1 MNNILDNIFYK
12 EKLGIGNKTTF
23 IKNVRE
29 RHPEIKVKDINEY
42 LKNQEVNQI
51 NTTVNKTYQYKIT
64 APPRTFQIDIFWW
77 KKAETLIPILLLVD
91 ILSRK
96 AWAYVLTKSKKEKRA
111 AVSVKTI
118 QEFKDEV
125 GLIRGLE
132 GDNEFSSAPIKKFC
146 DDNDIRLDTSV
157 AKEEHISNGNKL
169 GIIDRLVRT
178 LRELIEKYYD
188 ITGHRTDNIKDV
200 MKSIID
206 TYNSNSHRTLDNK
219 TPNQVFKDNDDQI
232 ARHLNDSVHN
242 QQVYKTVPFNSGDQ
256 VRILEK
262 KEKFD
267 KGKQKF
273 SKELYTIDKKEGYK
287 ILVKDEKRKLKPSE
301 LLVVKNISNPISQTY
316 IDNKI
321 KSKTNAKIT
330 NKLIRNE
337 EMTKEEAIK
346 AKKQLKIIPY
356 HLHYQLEA
364 MIEYCVKGEN
374 TVFEEK

>member
-1 MNNILDNIFYK
+1 MNDILDNLFYK

-23 IKNVRE
+23 IKKVRE
-29 RHPEIKVKDINEY
+29 RHPEIKIKDIQDY
-42 LKNQEVNQI
+42 IKNQEVSQI

-77 KKAETLIPILLLVD
+77 KRGETLIPILLLVD
-91 ILSRK
+91 VLSRK

-111 AVSVKTI
+111 EVSVKTLE
-118 QEFKDEV
+118 EFKNEV
-125 GLIRGLE
+125 GQINGLT
-132 GDNEFSSAPIKKFC
+132 GDNEFSSAAIRKFC
-146 DDNDIRLDTSV
+146 DDNNIRLDTSV

-206 TYNSNSHRTLDNK
+206 TYNNNNHRTLDNK

-242 QQVYKTVPFNSGDQ
+242 QNVYKSVPFDTGDK

-273 SKELYTIDKKEGYK
+273 SKEVYTIDKKDGYK
-287 ILVKDEKRKLKPSE
+287 LIVKDEKRKLKPSE
-301 LLVVKNISNPISQTY
+301 LLKADKVSNPISQSY
-316 IDNKI
+316 INNKI
-321 KSKTNAKIT
+321 KSKENSKIT

-337 EMTKEEAIK
+337 DMTKEEAIK
-346 AKKQLKIIPY
+346 AKKQLKNNSLPPA
-356 HLHYQLEA
+356 LSTRSNDRKLRT
-364 MIEYCVKGEN
+364 N
-374 TVFEEK
+374 

>member
-1 MNNILDNIFYK
+1 MNNILDNLFYK
-12 EKLGIGNKTTF
+12 EKLGIGNKATF

-29 RHPEIKVKDINEY
+29 RHPEIKVKDIQEY

-77 KKAETLIPILLLVD
+77 KKSETLIPILLFVD

-111 AVSVKTI
+111 EVSVKTI

-132 GDNEFSSAPIKKFC
+132 GDNEFSSAPIRKFC
-146 DDNDIRLDTSV
+146 NDNDIRLDTSV

-206 TYNSNSHRTLDNK
+206 TYNSNSHRTLYNK

-232 ARHLNDSVHN
+232 TRHLNDSVHN
-242 QQVYKTVPFNSGDQ
+242 QQVYKSVPFDTGDK
-256 VRILEK
+256 VRILEEK
-262 KEKFD
+262 AKFD

-273 SKELYTIDKKEGYK
+273 SKELYTIDKREGYK
-287 ILVKDEKRKLKPSE
+287 LIIKDEKRKLKPSE
-301 LLVVKNISNPISQTY
+301 LLKL
-316 IDNKI
+316 I
-321 KSKTNAKIT
+321 KSQI
-330 NKLIRNE
+330 L
-337 EMTKEEAIK
+337 
-346 AKKQLKIIPY
+346 
-356 HLHYQLEA
+356 
-364 MIEYCVKGEN
+364 
-374 TVFEEK
+374 

>member
-1 MNNILDNIFYK
+1 MNTILDNLFYK

-42 LKNQEVNQI
+42 LKNQEVSQI

-64 APPRTFQIDIFWW
+64 APPHTFQIDIFWW
-77 KKAETLIPILLLVD
+77 KRGETLIPILLLVD

-111 AVSVKTI
+111 AVSVKTLE
-118 QEFKDEV
+118 EFKDEV
-125 GLIRGLE
+125 GSINGLT
-132 GDNEFSSAPIKKFC
+132 GDNEFSSAAIRKFC
-146 DDNDIRLDTSV
+146 EDNNIRLDTSV

-200 MKSIID
+200 IKSIID
-206 TYNSNSHRTLDNK
+206 TYNNNSHRTLSNR
-219 TPNQVFKDNDDQI
+219 TPNQVFKDNDDQMT
-232 ARHLNDSVHN
+232 RHLNDSVHN
-242 QQVYKTVPFNSGDQ
+242 QQVYKTVPFDTGDK
-256 VRILEK
+256 VRILEQ

-273 SKELYTIDKKEGYK
+273 SKEVYTIDKKEGYK
-287 ILVKDEKRKLKPSE
+287 IKVNGTSRKLKPAE
-301 LLVVKNISNPISQTY
+301 LLKTTTTANPISEKY
-316 IDNKI
+316 IQEKKEEKKKGKVIN
-321 KSKTNAKIT
+321 SLVRNAK
-330 NKLIRNE
+330 
-337 EMTKEEAIK
+337 MTPEEAK
-346 AKKQLKIIPY
+346 AAVKVQDAPKQPRAGKGVLKFDRY
-356 HLHYQLEA
+356 LE
-364 MIEYCVKGEN
+364 K
-374 TVFEEK
+374 